1 MISSTPPSAYVKGH
15 AKARSAD
22 PDAADN
28 HVRHTMIGDP
38 ELDPVMEELAGL
50 PRDEM
55 HRFIAA
61 GIEGKA
67 GALRDAPGPLRDFF
81 EGIDDIP
88 AWFDHESL
96 TPGVRAFH
104 ENAGPVLAAFV
115 TGTLVEGFA
124 TLISKSFFLTGRVID
139 KGVRRLKQNNRH
151 QVEIF
156 HPGGLRREN
165 DGWKLSVRIRFVHAQ
180 ARRLLAESGEWDEDA
195 WGTPISAA
203 SLGYAIACFSART
216 LAHST
221 ALGARYG
228 PGQREGYCAVWR
240 YAGHLMGIPEAVLY
254 ATEEEARHMFRIGI
268 LCEPDP
274 SDESAIMANALIGS
288 APMVAGISDATE
300 RRDLANRLIY
310 PISRALVGS
319 DLADRLR
326 FPACT
331 HARAQRMLFLHRL
344 DTRLKRGFPRLFS
357 GGKSTMEQLFE
368 VSWYDPA
375 GLAYSLPDHVDAE
388 QSSHW

>member
-1 MISSTPPSAYVKGH
+1 MTCSPPSAYATGH
-15 AKARSAD
+15 ASACLVD
-22 PDAADN
+22 SDAAEN
-28 HVRHTMIGDP
+28 YVRHTMIGDP
-38 ELDPVMEELAGL
+38 ELDPVMEELAEL
-50 PRDEM
+50 PFDDM

-67 GALRDAPGPLRDFF
+67 GVLRDAPRSLRDFF
-81 EGIDDIP
+81 KDIDDAP
-88 AWFDHESL
+88 AWVDHASL
-96 TPGVRAFH
+96 TPGIRAFH

-156 HPGGLRREN
+156 HLGGLRREN

-180 ARRLLAESGEWDEDA
+180 VRRLLAESGEWDEDA

-216 LAHST
+216 LAHSA

-228 PGQREGYCAVWR
+228 PEQREGYCAVWR

-254 ATEEEARHMFRIGI
+254 ATEEEAQHMFRIGT

-310 PISRALVGS
+310 PISRALIGS

-326 FPACT
+326 FPPCT
-331 HARAQRMLFLHRL
+331 NARAQRVLLLHWL
-344 DTRLKRGFPRLFS
+344 DTRLKASLPRLLK
-357 GGKSTMEQLFE
+357 GRGTTMEQLFD

-375 GLAYSLPDHVDAE
+375 GLVYRLPDHLDTE
-388 QSSHW
+388 RSSYW

>member
-88 AWFDHESL
+88 AWVDHASL

-180 ARRLLAESGEWDEDA
+180 VRRLLAESGEWDEDA

-203 SLGYAIACFSART
+203 SLGYAIACFSTRT

-221 ALGARYG
+221 ALGARYS
-228 PGQREGYCAVWR
+228 PEQREGYCAVWR

-254 ATEEEARHMFRIGI
+254 ATEEEARHMFRTGF

-274 SDESAIMANALIGS
+274 SDESAIMANALISS
-288 APMVAGISDATE
+288 APLVAGISDPVE
-300 RRDLANRLIY
+300 RSALANRLIY
-310 PISRALVGS
+310 PISRALVGG

-331 HARAQRMLFLHRL
+331 MLRARRTLLMHWFV
-344 DTRLKRGFPRLFS
+344 TRIKGSLPRRFKK
-357 GGKSTMEQLFE
+357 GASTMEQLFE
-368 VSWYDPA
+368 VSWYDQA
-375 GLAYSLPDHVDAE
+375 GLTYSLPDHVDSE
-388 QSSHW
+388 RSSQW